1 MTEPVLPIF
10 LEPRKGNLRMKP
22 ESRTIVENELKQF
35 AADLNLSDTQKAQL
49 KTALETARER
59 LDEIRQ
65 NNPDVTRADV
75 IAKLGA
81 VRGEIRERVVKFF
94 TPEQLSKW
102 DAGVAKA
109 KTFLGERVQT

>member
-1 MTEPVLPIF
+1 
-10 LEPRKGNLRMKP
+10 MKP
-22 ESRTIVENELKQF
+22 ETARIVETELKQF
-35 AADLNLSDTQKAQL
+35 AADLGLSETQKTQL
-49 KTALETARER
+49 KTALESARER

-75 IAKLGA
+75 IAKLGE
-81 VRGEIRERVVKFF
+81 VRSSVRERVVKFF
-94 TPEQLSKW
+94 TPEQLTKW

>member
-1 MTEPVLPIF
+1 
-10 LEPRKGNLRMKP
+10 MKP

-102 DAGVAKA
+102 DSGVAKA